1 MERNEVSFEVA
12 KDDGEQLFLS
22 EPFIGIKRHRLLTD
36 GKGVTS
42 LVAFHGCPMSCKY
55 CINPQCKADEGI
67 WQYLTPLQL
76 YNRLK
81 VDDIY
86 FQTTGGGVVFGGGEP
101 LLYPEFIKQFSD
113 ISKDNHWNIYLETS
127 LNVKAEA
134 LEELLPIVK
143 EFIVDVK
150 DMNPAIYQSYSGL
163 DNFNV
168 IENLKFIVKHG
179 AADKVLVRVPS
190 ISGYNTKEDVERS
203 VFELQKMGLKRFER
217 FEYLINPKGGGTKND
232 DLLIGKA
239 ICDVL
244 KRIRLMVAEANEI
257 EYCPDECTQKSNC
270 PGTCPKCETELR
282 LLTEELNNRKSKGIS
297 VKI

>member
-1 MERNEVSFEVA
+1 MITTDVN
-12 KDDGEQLFLS
+12 QLISS

-36 GKGVTS
+36 GYGVTT
-42 LVAFHGCPMSCKY
+42 LVAFHGCPMSCKH
-55 CINPQCKADEGI
+55 CLNPQCKTEDGI
-67 WQYLTPLQL
+67 WEYLTPLQL